1 MTERELAAAATHLG
15 IRRLLVSAVIA
26 ALALASLG
34 AVLIYRV
41 TTGQHFRE
49 QAAQNCMAIEAI
61 KGAITLVLNDSLT
74 AVEKR
79 PDLSAAQLVA
89 VRAYYKTQLARFA
102 PADCPKP

>member
-1 MTERELAAAATHLG
+1 MSERERAAAATHSG
-15 IRRLLVSAVIA
+15 IRRLLIAAVIA
-26 ALALASLG
+26 TLALASLG

-41 TTGQHFRE
+41 TTGQQFRE
-49 QAAQNCMAIEAI
+49 QSSQNCMAIEAI

-74 AVEKR
+74 AVENR

-89 VRAYYKTQLARFA
+89 VRAYYKKQLARFA